1 MKSKSGYGMKKG
13 KDTKIAG
20 GPSFQLVRPA
30 DDDPG
35 WDAADNAK
43 AKRLMLEYY
52 KTPQGQQVRQKQ
64 QRLKQRLQG
73 A

>member
-1 MKSKSGYGMKKG
+1 MKSKSGYGMKKS

-35 WDAADNAK
+35 WSDADDAK
-43 AKRLMLEYY
+43 IKPLMIEYY
-52 KTPQGQQVRQKQ
+52 KTPQGQKVRQNQ

-73 A
+73 V